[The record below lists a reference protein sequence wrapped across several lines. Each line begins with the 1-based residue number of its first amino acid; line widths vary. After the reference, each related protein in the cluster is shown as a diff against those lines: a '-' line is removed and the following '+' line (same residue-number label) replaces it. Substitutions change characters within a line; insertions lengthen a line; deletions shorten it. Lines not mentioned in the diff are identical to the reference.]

1 MSEIYVGNL
10 SFNLNE
16 HELEEFFKSYGD
28 VKRVKLITD
37 RHTGRSKGFAFVE
50 FGSQAEADAAI
61 EATNG
66 KELGGRSL
74 RVSIPR
80 QRDDEGGRG
89 GRGGRG
95 GFGGRGDRGDRS
107 WND

>member
-10 SFNLNE
+10 SFSLNE
-16 HELEEFFKSYGD
+16 QELEDFFKSYGD

-74 RVSIPR
+74 RVSVPR
-80 QRDDEGGRG
+80 QREDS

-95 GFGGRGDRGDRS
+95 GFGGRNDRSGDRG